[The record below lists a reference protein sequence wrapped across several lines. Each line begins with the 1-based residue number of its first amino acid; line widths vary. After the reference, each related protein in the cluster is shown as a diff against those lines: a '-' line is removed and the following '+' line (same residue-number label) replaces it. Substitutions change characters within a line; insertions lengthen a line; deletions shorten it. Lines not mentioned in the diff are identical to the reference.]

1 MNNSTVVAVVANYK
15 YLRKYFN
22 NFISQIRVNGKYS
35 GEVLIIT
42 SYFTP
47 TFLISKIR
55 KDVNVKIVRFKNV
68 NFSTKTINNLKNL
81 NTGLE
86 PNRYKTKK
94 FQWNKIHLFD
104 TFLKKWDFV
113 FYLDLNMQIHH
124 DINNILDLKPK
135 NVLFA
140 RSDSYPENKRTL
152 SSQFDKE
159 HKIYEK
165 LSKEFNLSTTK
176 YFQTGILYFDTKIVN
191 PKTKKEILALADKYP
206 LSITNEQ
213 GIMNLYFKFQLGIYE
228 ELPLKIENK
237 TTYFYWLLENEEVI
251 VTKQNRIQYK

>member
-1 MNNSTVVAVVANYK
+1 MNNTTVVAVVANYK

-22 NFISQIRVNGKYS
+22 NFISQLRVNGKYS

-68 NFSTKTINNLKNL
+68 NFSTKTIDNLKNL

-94 FQWNKIHLFD
+94 FQWNKLHLFD

-124 DINNILDLKPK
+124 DIGLT
-135 NVLFA
+135 
-140 RSDSYPENKRTL
+140 RT
-152 SSQFDKE
+152 QKTKE
-159 HKIYEK
+159 HYQV
-165 LSKEFNLSTTK
+165 NLIKNTK
-176 YFQTGILYFDTKIVN
+176 FTK
-191 PKTKKEILALADKYP
+191 
-206 LSITNEQ
+206 S
-213 GIMNLYFKFQLGIYE
+213 
-228 ELPLKIENK
+228 
-237 TTYFYWLLENEEVI
+237 
-251 VTKQNRIQYK
+251 